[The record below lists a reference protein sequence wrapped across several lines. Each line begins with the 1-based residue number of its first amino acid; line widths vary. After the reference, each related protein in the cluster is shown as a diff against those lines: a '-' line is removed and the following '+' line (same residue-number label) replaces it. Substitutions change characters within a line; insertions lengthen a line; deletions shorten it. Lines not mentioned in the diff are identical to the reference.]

1 MSLSRGGV
9 EEDWRIFSIGDLIR
23 IAIISTAVHENRGM
37 MKVVSSFPVGNWI
50 SWEKVACQY
59 CLWILGPS

>member
-23 IAIISTAVHENRGM
+23 IAIISTAVHGNHGIVE
-37 MKVVSSFPVGNWI
+37 VVSSSPVSEI
-50 SWEKVACQY
+50 E
-59 CLWILGPS
+59 